1 MFFHSG
7 PYGQNIR
14 VKYYIIWIEVYFF
27 HKEVVCS
34 GADCNLGFCF
44 CCLVKKKNSDV
55 KVIRSTKYKYKA
67 CQKSFTI
74 KLAQEYG
81 IRLNIISIRIQIHRR
96 FFIYFFTKNTTNTPP
111 SFRVLIQ

>member
-1 MFFHSG
+1 MFFHSS

-55 KVIRSTKYKYKA
+55 RVTHSTKYKA

-74 KLAQEYG
+74 KLAQEYR
-81 IRLNIISIRIQIHRR
+81 IPVSIS
-96 FFIYFFTKNTTNTPP
+96 
-111 SFRVLIQ
+111 